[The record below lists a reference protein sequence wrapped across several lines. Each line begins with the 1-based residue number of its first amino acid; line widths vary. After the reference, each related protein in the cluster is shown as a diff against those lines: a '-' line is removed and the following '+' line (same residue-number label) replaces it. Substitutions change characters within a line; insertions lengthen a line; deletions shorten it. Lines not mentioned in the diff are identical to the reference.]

1 MGTVQ
6 IFVEDLT
13 LHLVGAFDVRST
25 GEVRE
30 AIYRRLDACEGI
42 VVIDLSEVEAVDLT
56 ALKVLAVATR
66 RASREGTSLRVR
78 GCGPHVTRMLHV
90 SRMARLID
98 VDREP
103 VAA

>member
-1 MGTVQ
+1 MGSMQ

-13 LHLVGAFDVRST
+13 VHLVGAFDVRST

-30 AIYRRLDACEGI
+30 AIYRRLEACEGI

-66 RASREGTSLRVR
+66 RASRDGTVLRVR

-103 VAA
+103 AAA